1 MSNINI
7 FIKENVKSIG
17 SGVYVAPEIPEKKLN
32 NAIKAFNCESFYE
45 SILAIQDGT
54 VFGSSKEGFVFTGEK
69 MIHHKHG
76 EFIYSDIDSVEH
88 VENITVDD
96 KGKEKRDEYILISK
110 NGETYKFDYLY
121 DIDKKG
127 LVNFLNSIITDFE
140 EYKEEDQLKTISEMP
155 NELKVAYLKI
165 IVNMTFIDD
174 EDIDEKELAELF
186 LLMTR
191 LELDKDSRFIIRAY
205 ITEITNDNIQPV
217 AELLNI
223 IKSNSEASHY
233 QSLMISLVK
242 DLINVYFST
251 KDTISRNFGFLD
263 NHKDLFSI
271 SDAEIDLAYDA
282 VENDYKLLNEDLDDS
297 AIQKNAKELAAKAA
311 AAGAPLAAV
320 YISGSV
326 IGMSAAGITS
336 GLATLGM
343 GMGMTGG
350 LAVIGVIGVLS
361 YKGVKHLTGANELDK
376 YKTRELML
384 HDVIKQT
391 QKTISLIIDD
401 VNHIVNKL
409 NETILNH
416 SDQEGKIKKLT
427 HMMAQFQEALK
438 SVDNKSN
445 AYQNSV
451 NRLQS
456 PRVLDNER
464 LKSLTAAPT
473 KKPLYDF
480 IIANYEIT
488 ISEVDNE
495 NIEQF
500 TLKEDIETEVLDKMA
515 EAFKALGYFDM
526 GNILKSKASGM
537 LKGVFG

>member
-54 VFGSSKEGFVFTGEK
+54 VFGNSKEGFVFTGEK

-96 KGKEKRDEYILISK
+96 KGKEKKDEYILISK
-110 NGETYKFDYLY
+110 NGETYKFEYLY

-127 LVNFLNSIITDFE
+127 LVKFLNSIITDFE

-174 EDIDEKELAELF
+174 EDIDEKELAEIF

-205 ITEITNDNIQPV
+205 IAEITNDNIQPA

-223 IKSNSEASHY
+223 IKNNSEASHY

-242 DLINVYFST
+242 DLINVYLST
-251 KDTISRNFGFLD
+251 KDTISRNFEFLD
-263 NHKDLFSI
+263 NHKELFSI
-271 SDAEIDLAYDA
+271 SDAEIDLAYDTL
-282 VENDYKLLNEDLDDS
+282 ENDYKILNEDLDDS

-311 AAGAPLAAV
+311 SAGAPLAAV

-401 VNHIVNKL
+401 VNHVVKKL

-416 SDQEGKIKKLT
+416 SDQKEKIKKLT
-427 HMMAQFQEALK
+427 HMIAQFQGALK

-445 AYQNSV
+445 TYQNSV

-488 ISEVDNE
+488 TSEVDNE
-495 NIEQF
+495 NIEQL
-500 TLKEDIETEVLDKMA
+500 TLKEDIETEILDKMA
-515 EAFKALGYFDM
+515 KAFKALGYFDM
-526 GNILKSKASGM
+526 DNILKSKASGM